1 MTTITLY
8 IDSKY
13 HGKSK
18 TFTEPTLKLPAP
30 FHDEVSSCVVG
41 ESSWLLYKDAD
52 FSGQSSV
59 LEPGKYP
66 DSKAM
71 GLTNDKLS
79 SIRPLPESAS
89 GPSIVLFET
98 TSYGKHLEHLDS
110 ASSSLR
116 EVDDKTSSVIV
127 TSGTWQLCRDTN
139 FAGDSWVVTAN
150 GGPDGNGRYP
160 TYKGYWEK
168 DAISSARPVTSA
180 MDSPI
185 RDDEANPWVD
195 DVPAQFAKLS
205 NNTKVLEIKGNTDDK
220 NIGIKHLQGIA
231 TSKRGDYIFLVHS
244 HARELIICRENSPRK
259 IVQDFK
265 MPVSGFDHPGGIQ
278 QVGDILIVPMSHDG
292 HGKVVFFDLSSVTD
306 SQRPLL
312 LPPSI
317 ADFAH
322 NAWAAGMTTWTKNG
336 QTTHLVAVRGG
347 GSLYLFESN
356 GQSLRSPRATF
367 HAIGNPQSVSHEYEA
382 VNLVTDRS
390 GAVYIIGFWSSGGDA
405 PDGDFVDLM
414 CLDSATLMVS
424 MVKEKQKIH
433 CKNGSLV
440 GPAGVH
446 FRYGGGLRVAAP
458 TRLELVA
465 CARNFLAGEIAI
477 NIISPSI

>member
-1 MTTITLY
+1 MSSITLY

-13 HGKSK
+13 HGESK
-18 TFTEPTLKLPAP
+18 TFTGPISKLPAP
-30 FHDEVSSCVVG
+30 FHDEASSCVVG
-41 ESSWLLYKDAD
+41 ESSWLLYNDAN

-71 GLTNDKLS
+71 GLPNDSLS
-79 SIRPLPESAS
+79 STRPLPVSDG

-98 TSYGKHLEHLDS
+98 TSYGKRLEHLDA
-110 ASSSLR
+110 ASNLR
-116 EVDDKTSSVIV
+116 ELDGKTSSVIV
-127 TSGTWQLCRDTN
+127 TSGTWQLFRDAN
-139 FAGDSWVVTAN
+139 FAGDSWIVTAN
-150 GGPDGNGRYP
+150 GGPDGNGRYH
-160 TYKGYWEK
+160 TYNGYWDK

-180 MDSPI
+180 MDSPVG
-185 RDDEANPWVD
+185 DDESNPWVD

-205 NNTKVLEIKGNTDDK
+205 NNTRVLEIKGNTNDK
-220 NIGIKHLQGIA
+220 NIGVKHLQGIA
-231 TSKRGDYIFLVHS
+231 TSKSGDYIYLVHS
-244 HARELIICRENSPRK
+244 HAREMLICRENPPRK

-265 MPVSGFDHPGGIQ
+265 MPISGFDHPGGIQ
-278 QVGDILIVPMSHDG
+278 QVGDILIVPMSHDD
-292 HGKVVFFDLSSVTD
+292 HGKVAFFDLSSVSD

-317 ADFAH
+317 VDFAH
-322 NAWAAGMTTWTKNG
+322 NAWAAGMTTWTRNG

-347 GSLYLFESN
+347 GALYLFESN

-367 HAIGNPQSVSHEYEA
+367 HAIGNPHSASHDYEA
-382 VNLVTDRS
+382 VNLVTDKS
-390 GAVYIIGFWSSGGDA
+390 GSVYIVGFWSSGGDA

-414 CLDSATLMVS
+414 HLDSKTLMVS

-433 CKNGSLV
+433 CKNGSLI

-446 FRYGGGLRVAAP
+446 FRYGGGLRVATS

-465 CARNFLAGEIAI
+465 CARNFLAGEVAI
-477 NIISPSI
+477 NIISPKT